1 MSCFY
6 IKPNGPLKGCVCAS
20 GAKNSVLPIM
30 CACLLTDEM
39 CEIYSV
45 PPFID
50 VYVLKEILESL
61 GVWTE
66 YDEKNEIMKIQAKKI
81 VKNSVNHI
89 LWEKIRASFLVAGP
103 VCARK
108 GGIKLPFPG
117 GCQIGSR
124 PVDLHLKG
132 FEALGIKN
140 KQEYGCI
147 ELKGRKL
154 KGAEIYLDFPSV
166 GATENIMMA
175 AVLSEGITTIE
186 NAAAEPEIADLSR
199 FLNKMGAKITGG
211 GSSKITIHGVESLHG
226 AKHRVIPDRIE
237 IGTFMAAAAVTHGD
251 ITIKNVCFDHVRPA
265 AAKLEESGIIVEE
278 NGKTIHI
285 NAEGDIKSFDIK
297 TLPFPGFPTDMQ
309 AVFMSIL
316 ATAKGTGIVTETVFE
331 NRFMHVNELKKMG
344 ADIKT
349 DGRTAVVDGVKH
361 LTGAKVKA
369 TDLRAGAALIVSA
382 LAAEGDTEISEIYH
396 IERGY
401 SNLERKRTAL
411 GADIEKKE

>member
-1 MSCFY
+1 
-6 IKPNGPLKGCVCAS
+6 
-20 GAKNSVLPIM
+20 
-30 CACLLTDEM
+30 
-39 CEIYSV
+39 
-45 PPFID
+45 
-50 VYVLKEILESL
+50 
-61 GVWTE
+61 
-66 YDEKNEIMKIQAKKI
+66 
-81 VKNSVNHI
+81 
-89 LWEKIRASFLVAGP
+89 
-103 VCARK
+103 
-108 GGIKLPFPG
+108 
-117 GCQIGSR
+117 
-124 PVDLHLKG
+124 
-132 FEALGIKN
+132 
-140 KQEYGCI
+140 
-147 ELKGRKL
+147 
-154 KGAEIYLDFPSV
+154 
-166 GATENIMMA
+166 MMA

-186 NAAAEPEIADLSR
+186 N
-199 FLNKMGAKITGG
+199 
-211 GSSKITIHGVESLHG
+211 
-226 AKHRVIPDRIE
+226 
-237 IGTFMAAAAVTHGD
+237 
-251 ITIKNVCFDHVRPA
+251 A

-349 DGRTAVVDGVKH
+349 NGRTAVVDGVKH

-369 TDLRAGAALIVSA
+369 TDLRAGAALIISA

-401 SNLERKRTAL
+401 SNLERKLTAL